1 MCFCVKLEFIRD
13 LEFVCCFFV
22 LIVLIDFIIEGVGLS
37 FRIEV
42 VFLQNMAMWAHPAAV
57 FITFQF
63 GGFWALCLN
72 KTIFQMKIF
81 CKNGS
86 KICEFSGFVRKRSHA
101 AESSL
106 QYGPKLSCGLSPL
119 EGIGA
124 AFAVCL
130 SWRRSS
136 RFMFKSTQNLT
147 VYSSIFDFLDLV
159 TILLCSRLAEVIF
172 QVIFLA
178 EKVTKKL
185 Q

>member
-1 MCFCVKLEFIRD
+1 M
-13 LEFVCCFFV
+13 
-22 LIVLIDFIIEGVGLS
+22 EGVGLS

-42 VFLQNMAMWAHPAAV
+42 VFLQNTAMWAIRTQFLLL
-57 FITFQF
+57 FIF
-63 GGFWALCLN
+63 GSFEALSLN
-72 KTIFQMKIF
+72 KPIFQMEI
-81 CKNGS
+81 CHKNGS
-86 KICEFSGFVRKRSHA
+86 KNFIFQVSWGKRSHA

-136 RFMFKSTQNLT
+136 RFVFKSTQNQT

-159 TILLCSRLAEVIF
+159 SIVPCSQLAEVIF
-172 QVIFLA
+172 QVIFFA
-178 EKVTKKL
+178 EKVRKKR